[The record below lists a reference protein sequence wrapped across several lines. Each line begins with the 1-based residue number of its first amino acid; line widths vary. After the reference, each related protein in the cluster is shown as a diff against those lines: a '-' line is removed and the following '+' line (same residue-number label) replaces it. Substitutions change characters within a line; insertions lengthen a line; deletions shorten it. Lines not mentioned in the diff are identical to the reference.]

1 MSKSVL
7 VIDTPKHCRECLL
20 CDSIMNSKNE
30 YKHLCS
36 MMFDTGKGDVIQRF
50 VNPEDPVPDWCPL
63 IPLPQKRD
71 SSHYI
76 HRGDAKSMIHT
87 MIIMQDTGYNQCLD
101 DLQKGVTK

>member
-7 VIDTPKHCRECLL
+7 VIDTPKSCRECNLKFT
-20 CDSIMNSKNE
+20 DE
-30 YKHLCS
+30 YSDYCPYK
-36 MMFDTGKGDVIQRF
+36 KADVYDYVQ
-50 VNPEDPVPDWCPL
+50 NNTKPDWCPL

-76 HRGDAKSMIHT
+76 HRGDAKSMIHA